1 MKKMYNLCRVG
12 LKETEYSVSLSM
24 WVVNDGG
31 GGNGSSG
38 IGYSKGVWK
47 GYLFKIS
54 KRDFLLIQ
62 CL

>member
-1 MKKMYNLCRVG
+1 MYNLCRVG

-38 IGYSKGVWK
+38 IEYSKGVYGKDIYLRYQK
-47 GYLFKIS
+47 GIF
-54 KRDFLLIQ
+54 F
-62 CL
+62 